1 MFTDLLKSKTTKPKS
16 TKTKEEADKRV
27 EELLEQ
33 LFTKSEDMSED
44 MSEEES
50 AQVEESMSEL
60 DKGGAMPWRRKLQE
74 AAKGL
79 MTPTEEEA
87 NGAALKGSY
96 EGEGEMMKAEEGE
109 ESMSEEE
116 GEEMSE
122 EEGEEMSEEKGDDRA
137 AMLALARAEGL
148 TPILDGERAILE
160 PGVARAAFTEPEG
173 LGGKEVVV
181 DRASSDGRGA
191 FRRGLPA
198 RGEDGGADPGRG
210 ASPFDV
216 SVVTTALEQAAARA
230 VR

>member
-122 EEGEEMSEEKGDDRA
+122 EKGDDRA
-137 AMLALARAEGL
+137 AMLARVEAMLEGL
-148 TPILDGERAILE
+148 SDEELSEFLASREVRKALAQSVFSAMSTAQLAEVMSPEEANGAITPVAVEE
-160 PGVARAAFTEPEG
+160 PAAEDMSEEG
-173 LGGKEVVV
+173 
-181 DRASSDGRGA
+181 
-191 FRRGLPA
+191 
-198 RGEDGGADPGRG
+198 
-210 ASPFDV
+210 
-216 SVVTTALEQAAARA
+216 
-230 VR
+230 

>member
-122 EEGEEMSEEKGDDRA
+122 EKGDDRA
-137 AMLALARAEGL
+137 AMLARVEAMLDSLSDEELSEFLASREVRKALAQSVFAAMSTAHLGEVMSPEEANGAITPVAVEEPAAE
-148 TPILDGERAILE
+148 DMSE
-160 PGVARAAFTEPEG
+160 EG
-173 LGGKEVVV
+173 
-181 DRASSDGRGA
+181 
-191 FRRGLPA
+191 
-198 RGEDGGADPGRG
+198 
-210 ASPFDV
+210 
-216 SVVTTALEQAAARA
+216 
-230 VR
+230 

>member
-33 LFTKSEDMSED
+33 LFSKSEDMSED
-44 MSEEES
+44 MSEEGS
-50 AQVEESMSEL
+50 AQAEESMSEL

-87 NGAALKGSY
+87 NGAAMKGSY

-122 EEGEEMSEEKGDDRA
+122 EEGDDRA
-137 AMLALARAEGL
+137 AMLARVEAMLEGL
-148 TPILDGERAILE
+148 SDEELSEFLASREVRKALAQSVFSAMSTAQLAEVMSPEEANGAITPVAVEE
-160 PGVARAAFTEPEG
+160 PAAEDMSEEG
-173 LGGKEVVV
+173 
-181 DRASSDGRGA
+181 
-191 FRRGLPA
+191 
-198 RGEDGGADPGRG
+198 
-210 ASPFDV
+210 
-216 SVVTTALEQAAARA
+216 
-230 VR
+230 